1 MSTEETKAENV
12 PQTEAPKKR
21 GRKKGTPNKS
31 TPSKNISTDKLQA
44 ILNGKVVCLS
54 KAELKQIKNALKIL
68 TKILV
73 IDK

>member
-1 MSTEETKAENV
+1 MSTEETKAENTT
-12 PQTEAPKKR
+12 QTEAPKKR

-54 KAELKQIKNALKIL
+54 KAELKQIKNALKVL

-73 IDK
+73 DK